1 MRIDFLGL
9 EAFLSIAERGS
20 FHGAAAHLNLSQT
33 ALSHRMRKLEDDL
46 GVKLFTRTTR
56 QVTLTPAGLELLPRA
71 RQMIDALSTSYEA
84 LRRQGRER
92 QARLTIGCLP
102 TIATYYLP
110 PILREFSQAYPDITV
125 HIQDAAAG
133 QIADFVQKGE
143 AEFGITIISANRW
156 DLDMRPLLRE
166 PYVLLC
172 QGKHPLAGKAQV
184 SWADLEGVPLV
195 RISPQAAN
203 RAIIDDAL
211 GSRREF
217 MTWRYEVQHVAT
229 AVSIVLAGLALTV
242 VPRLAIDVA
251 GSPGLKAVP
260 IVNPSVSRI
269 VGVVSN
275 RANPLSPAGENLLR
289 LVAQRFRRD
298 GEAAAPP
305 LMHEI
310 Q

>member
-1 MRIDFLGL
+1 M
-9 EAFLSIAERGS
+9 
-20 FHGAAAHLNLSQT
+20 
-33 ALSHRMRKLEDDL
+33 
-46 GVKLFTRTTR
+46 
-56 QVTLTPAGLELLPRA
+56 
-71 RQMIDALSTSYEA
+71 
-84 LRRQGRER
+84 
-92 QARLTIGCLP
+92 
-102 TIATYYLP
+102 
-110 PILREFSQAYPDITV
+110 
-125 HIQDAAAG
+125 
-133 QIADFVQKGE
+133 
-143 AEFGITIISANRW
+143 
-156 DLDMRPLLRE
+156 
-166 PYVLLC
+166 LLC

-275 RANPLSPAGENLLR
+275 RANPLSPAGEHLLR